1 MIKNIRIVVVIAT
14 NNYTIECTALYRM
27 GKNCCVSVYDS
38 VVVVLEQH
46 KLLSNSSA
54 YCRKGLN
61 RRLCIETLEI
71 GPCFESS
78 RGLKSKLTVINYSKG
93 LFAFRLMCCADSN
106 PYFWYIAL

>member
-1 MIKNIRIVVVIAT
+1 MIKHIRINAMIVT
-14 NNYTIECTALYRM
+14 NNYTIEHIALYRM

-38 VVVVLEQH
+38 TVVVLEQQR

-71 GPCFESS
+71 GPCFEPNS
-78 RGLKSKLTVINYSKG
+78 GLKRKLTVMATVRGY
-93 LFAFRLMCCADSN
+93 LF
-106 PYFWYIAL
+106 